1 LALHFSTVL
10 HDEQSAAAEA
20 AVGHTTAEALED
32 QIYHDDSQPEDTS
45 QTKTNPTT
53 SPSTTAAATTEKE
66 ILTLDENDNEKYMA
80 QIMFMQTT
88 RHPAAQN
95 KRPGMPETSVYLPHT
110 DPQNP
115 IFQTVSS
122 VAEGGAAA
130 DKTEMIH
137 PPRRPGKSEKLS
149 SNLITFT

>member
-10 HDEQSAAAEA
+10 HDEQSASEA
-20 AVGHTTAEALED
+20 VAVGPTAAEALED
-32 QIYHDDSQPEDTS
+32 HIYHDDSRPEDTS

-53 SPSTTAAATTEKE
+53 SASTTTPKE
-66 ILTLDENDNEKYMA
+66 ILTLDDENDNEKYMA
-80 QIMFMQTT
+80 QIMFMQ
-88 RHPAAQN
+88 RPAAAQN
-95 KRPGMPETSVYLPHT
+95 KRPGTLETSVYLPHT

-122 VAEGGAAA
+122 VVQGGAVA

-137 PPRRPGKSEKLS
+137 PPRRPGKSQKLS

>member
-10 HDEQSAAAEA
+10 HDEQSAAVEA

-53 SPSTTAAATTEKE
+53 TAAATTEKE

-88 RHPAAQN
+88 PPPRPAAQN
-95 KRPGMPETSVYLPHT
+95 THPGAKPETSVYLPHT

-122 VAEGGAAA
+122 VVEGGASA

-137 PPRRPGKSEKLS
+137 PLRRPGKSEKLS